1 MSNKPPRAEATE
13 GFGSDS
19 FLDVVANMVG
29 ILIILVMVVGMRIR
43 HEAKG
48 EPEPPAPEIQTA
60 EKVLAPLRTQRE
72 RLQKDFDKL
81 RDEMGKLYEISSMR
95 YDEREQLGYDA
106 AEAEEILKQRR
117 ARLASGE
124 QEAFDIRQAVLMEE
138 TRLKDLEAKIRF
150 LSAATP
156 QAAVKI
162 KTYPTPLSRT
172 VHGREAHFQLLGGK
186 IVYVPLNELVDEV
199 KREVQTK
206 AYRLRDLAEIT
217 ETVGPIGNFR
227 LRYTLERIDIP
238 NAPAGQSLART
249 KEMTM
254 VPTSSDLGETLEQ
267 AMAER
272 SDFRR
277 TMSDIDPKRVTVT
290 FWTYPDSFEAYR
302 KLRELLYEKGYT
314 VAGRPLPTGQPI
326 SGSPHGSKTAA
337 Q

>member
-1 MSNKPPRAEATE
+1 MLKKPPKAEATQ

-29 ILIILVMVVGMRIR
+29 ILIILVMIVGLRIK
-43 HEAKG
+43 HDAENAPV
-48 EPEPPAPEIQTA
+48 PEPRSA
-60 EKVLAPLRTQRE
+60 ETVLAPLRAQGE
-72 RLQKDFDKL
+72 RVQKDFDKL
-81 RDEMGKLYEISSMR
+81 MEEMRKLYEISSIR
-95 YDEREQLGYDA
+95 YDEREQLSFDA
-106 AEAEEILKQRR
+106 AAAEEFVKQRR
-117 ARLASGE
+117 AKLASGE
-124 QEAFDIRQAVLMEE
+124 QENFDIRQAVLLEE
-138 TRLKDLEAKIRF
+138 TKLKDLEAKIRF

-156 QAAVKI
+156 QPAVKI

-186 IVYVPLNELVDEV
+186 IVYVPLNELVEEV
-199 KREVQTK
+199 KRQIGSR
-206 AYRLRDLAEIT
+206 AGRLRDMPEIT

-238 NAPAGQSLART
+238 NGPPGQAIVRT
-249 KEMTM
+249 REMTL
-254 VPTSSDLGETLEQ
+254 VPTSSDLGESLEE
-267 AMAER
+267 ALADR

-290 FWTYPDSFEAYR
+290 FWTYPDSFTAYR
-302 KLRELLYEKGYT
+302 KLREVLYERGYT
-314 VAGRPLPTGQPI
+314 VAGRPLPMGQPI